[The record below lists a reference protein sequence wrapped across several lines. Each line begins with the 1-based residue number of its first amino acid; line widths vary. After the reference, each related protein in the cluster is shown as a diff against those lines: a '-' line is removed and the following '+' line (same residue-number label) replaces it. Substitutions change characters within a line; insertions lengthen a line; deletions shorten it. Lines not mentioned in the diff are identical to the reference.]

1 MAQQNEEHF
10 EVIDRNKH
18 ENYQRRKI
26 HNLEDK
32 IKTLEKSLEKVH
44 KHLSKLI
51 QIIDEIQNKSSK

>member
-10 EVIDRNKH
+10 EVIDKNKH

-32 IKTLEKSLEKVH
+32 MKQLEKSIEKIH
-44 KHLSKLI
+44 ELLAKLKSKS
-51 QIIDEIQNKSSK
+51 D

>member
-10 EVIDRNKH
+10 EVIDKNKH

-32 IKTLEKSLEKVH
+32 MKQLEKSIEKIH
-44 KHLSKLI
+44 EILAKLKSKS
-51 QIIDEIQNKSSK
+51 D

>member
-32 IKTLEKSLEKVH
+32 IKQLERSIEKIH
-44 KHLSKLI
+44 
-51 QIIDEIQNKSSK
+51 EILAKITSPNKS

>member
-10 EVIDRNKH
+10 EVIDRNKN

-32 IKTLEKSLEKVH
+32 VKQLQRSIERIH
-44 KHLSKLI
+44 
-51 QIIDEIQNKSSK
+51 EILAKITSPNKS

>member
-10 EVIDRNKH
+10 EVIDKNKH

-32 IKTLEKSLEKVH
+32 MKQLKRSIEKIH
-44 KHLSKLI
+44 
-51 QIIDEIQNKSSK
+51 EILAKITSPNKS

>member
-18 ENYQRRKI
+18 ESYQRQKI

-32 IKTLEKSLEKVH
+32 MKQLERSIEKIH
-44 KHLSKLI
+44 ELLAKITSP
-51 QIIDEIQNKSSK
+51 NKS

>member
-32 IKTLEKSLEKVH
+32 MKQLEKSIEKIH
-44 KHLSKLI
+44 
-51 QIIDEIQNKSSK
+51 EILAKITYPNKS

>member
-1 MAQQNEEHF
+1 M
-10 EVIDRNKH
+10 
-18 ENYQRRKI
+18 
-26 HNLEDK
+26 EDK

>member
-1 MAQQNEEHF
+1 MTQQNEEHF

-32 IKTLEKSLEKVH
+32 MKQLERSIEKIH
-44 KHLSKLI
+44 
-51 QIIDEIQNKSSK
+51 EILAKITSPNKS

>member
-18 ENYQRRKI
+18 ESYQRQKI

-32 IKTLEKSLEKVH
+32 MKQLEKSIEKIH
-44 KHLSKLI
+44 
-51 QIIDEIQNKSSK
+51 EILAKITPPNKS

>member
-32 IKTLEKSLEKVH
+32 MKQLEKSIEKIH
-44 KHLSKLI
+44 ELLAKLKSKS
-51 QIIDEIQNKSSK
+51 D

>member
-18 ENYQRRKI
+18 ESNQRQKI

-32 IKTLEKSLEKVH
+32 VKQLQRSIERIH
-44 KHLSKLI
+44 
-51 QIIDEIQNKSSK
+51 EILAKITSPNKSYNLQF